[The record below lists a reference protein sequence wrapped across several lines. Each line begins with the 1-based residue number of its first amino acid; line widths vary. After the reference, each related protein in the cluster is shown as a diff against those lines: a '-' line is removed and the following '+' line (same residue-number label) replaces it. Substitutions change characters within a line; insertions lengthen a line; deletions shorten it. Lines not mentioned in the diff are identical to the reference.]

1 MPAMRAQ
8 ASAVYVGVITIV
20 ASVGPVLVSGWHSV
34 HGIIYNTMASGSAC
48 TQHTCT
54 SALMCRM

>member
-20 ASVGPVLVSGWHSV
+20 ASVGPVLVSDGTRHY
-34 HGIIYNTMASGSAC
+34 I
-48 TQHTCT
+48 
-54 SALMCRM
+54 